1 MKLFTTEQIREI
13 DLYTIENEPI
23 KSVDL
28 MERAAG
34 ALFKWF
40 QANINRSSNIC
51 IFTGPGNN
59 GGDGLALAR
68 MLSQEEYRVEV
79 FNIRLGSKYS
89 DDWKINRER
98 LKAADLRFT
107 EVQLIEEMPLID
119 SDCVIVDAI
128 FGSGLTRGL
137 SGFAAEVLNYLNS
150 SVARKIAID
159 MPSGL
164 AGEDNTGH
172 KPESIFKAD
181 ITLSLQFPKLSF
193 MFAENSVYVGDVR
206 IIPIGLHPRII
217 REKETSYGIT
227 DRNFAAGII
236 KLPGTFDHKGV
247 NGHGLL
253 ASGSCGKAG
262 ASVLAARAAMRTGIG
277 LLTVHTPKPMADI
290 LHLSV
295 PEAMVQ
301 CDQSDVLI
309 SDIADPGRFDAVGIG
324 PGIGT
329 KPNTVKAM
337 EKLLDEYKGP
347 IVIDADALNILG
359 ANRKLLGMLPESV
372 VLTPHPGEFSRLAGD
387 CKSGFEMLKRQSL
400 LSSETGAVILL
411 KGARTSVSLPD
422 GRIWF
427 NSTGNPGMATAG
439 SGDVLTGMILALLA
453 KGYSAADAAILGAYL
468 HGLSGDI
475 AIENSAPESLIAS
488 DIIDNIGQSYLRT
501 RKE

>member
-1 MKLFTTEQIREI
+1 MKLFTTDQIREI
-13 DLYTIENEPI
+13 DLYTIQNEPI

-34 ALFKWF
+34 ALFHWF
-40 QANINRSSNIC
+40 QANINRSVSIC

-68 MLSQEEYRVEV
+68 MLDHEEYKVEV
-79 FNIRLGSKYS
+79 YNIIIGSGYS
-89 DDWKINRER
+89 DDWNINRKR
-98 LKAADLRFT
+98 LKGTGVKFT
-107 EVQLIEEMPLID
+107 ELDTPDHMPLID
-119 SDCVIVDAI
+119 YDSVVVDAI

-137 SGFAAEVLNYLNS
+137 SGFPAEVIKYLNS
-150 SVARKIAID
+150 SVAKKISID

-164 AGEDNTGH
+164 SGEDNSGNS
-172 KPESIFKAD
+172 PGSIFKAD

-193 MFAENSVYVGDVR
+193 MFAENSVFVGDVKV
-206 IIPIGLHPRII
+206 IPIGLHPKII
-217 REKETSYGIT
+217 REKETRYGII
-227 DRNFAAGII
+227 DRNFASGII
-236 KLPGTFDHKGV
+236 KKPGTFDHKGV

-262 ASVLAARAAMRTGIG
+262 ASVLAAKAALRTGIG
-277 LLTVHTPKPMADI
+277 LLTVHLPKPASNIMHI
-290 LHLSV
+290 SV

-301 CDQSDVLI
+301 CDQSEVLI
-309 SDIADPGRFDAVGIG
+309 SDITDPGRFDAVGIG

-337 EKLLDEYKGP
+337 EKLLEEFRGP
-347 IVIDADALNILG
+347 MVIDADGLNIIS
-359 ANRKLLGMLPESV
+359 ANRKLMDMLHRSV
-372 VLTPHPGEFSRLAGD
+372 ILTPHPGEFRRLVGD
-387 CKSGFEMLKRQSL
+387 YKSGFDMLALQSE
-400 LSSETGAVILL
+400 LSSATGAVILL
-411 KGARTSVSLPD
+411 KGARTSVALPD

-439 SGDVLTGMILALLA
+439 SGDVLTGMLLALLS
-453 KGYSAADAAILGAYL
+453 KGYSAADAAIIGAYL
-468 HGLSGDI
+468 HGLAGDI

-488 DIIDNIGQSYLRT
+488 DIINNIGQSYLRT